1 MWYKLA
7 VSKEDASRIIQ
18 EELSVGNY
26 LDEASS
32 DSEFI
37 KRKLI
42 QKYGEDYR
50 EVINEE
56 VAKLKSELSASRPWE
71 KGSDETNLH
80 GQASGINAFYI
91 MPDGTL
97 TPNLGSHV
105 SFDKIL
111 LHRLGVNPS
120 ALNDMQSMDRHV
132 LSDLVGAVRVNV
144 SGSERNATIYYP
156 LTREQESKLEDLN
169 INNFDYRNDL
179 SSDVPTVNNNDDLLD
194 SLENIGKELS
204 SLSSNLEDILRT
216 HINTKVNPNFSAGN
230 YNEPYTINEN
240 LKNIDEDLFK
250 KLSSVKDDLTYLDS
264 IVDILKGIRS

>member
-18 EELSVGNY
+18 EELAAGNY

-37 KRKLI
+37 KRKLV
-42 QKYGEDYR
+42 QKYGEDYK
-50 EVINEE
+50 EAINEE

-144 SGSERNATIYYP
+144 SGNERNATIYYP
-156 LTREQESKLEDLN
+156 LTREQESKLEELN

-179 SSDVPTVNNNDDLLD
+179 SSDVPVNDNEDLID
-194 SLENIGKELS
+194 SLEDIGKQLS
-204 SLSSNLEDILRT
+204 SLSSNLEDILRAYVD
-216 HINTKVNPNFSAGN
+216 TKVNPNFSAGN
-230 YNEPYTINEN
+230 YKEPYSINTN

-250 KLSSVKDDLTYLDS
+250 KLSSIKDDFTYLDS
-264 IVDILKGIRS
+264 IADILKGIRN